1 MDNLTHTLF
10 GITLGRTALGRA
22 GRGTTAALII
32 ASSAP
37 DIDIVT
43 TAGGTGS
50 YLTWHRGPTHGPL
63 GVVGLGV
70 LTALLVWM
78 GRRYLDS
85 RRDAAT
91 KSPHAVTP
99 ANGHDPTGMPTEPQ
113 NASFGMLVIVSTI
126 GVLMHVLM
134 DLPTPYGTRLLS
146 PFDWHWFAADWMPI
160 IDLYLLIVLA
170 AGLLF
175 GSLSPAARRR
185 NAVIA
190 LVLMAA
196 NYGVRAVAHDQA
208 LEKAPRLFGPLL
220 PQPCAAEPDR
230 TGVLSRWPRPP
241 VQSPQHGKRCLVEL
255 VAIPTFF
262 SPFNWRVIA
271 HLSDAFEIH
280 DIDLLEPRFRD
291 PADESEV
298 LWRTTVRFP
307 NVWTPPVFMAAS
319 SSVGRAFLGFARL
332 PAARSVVDDAG
343 IATVRWTDMRFVAAL
358 APLDRPAQGNRAFTV
373 RIRIA
378 PDGRIVQEQFGQ

>member
-1 MDNLTHTLF
+1 MDNVTHTLF
-10 GITLGRTALGRA
+10 GITLGRTPLGRA

-37 DIDIVT
+37 DIDIIT

-70 LTALLVWM
+70 LTAVLVWI

-85 RRDAAT
+85 RRDDAT
-91 KSPHAVTP
+91 KSLSGVE
-99 ANGHDPTGMPTEPQ
+99 PTEPLDLTNRSTEPQ
-113 NASFGMLVIVSTI
+113 NASFVMLVIISTI

-175 GSLSPAARRR
+175 GWSSPAAKRR

-190 LVLMAA
+190 LALMAA

-220 PQPCAAEPDR
+220 PKPCETEPGR
-230 TGVLSRWPRPP
+230 SGALSRWPRPA
-241 VQSPQHGKRCLVEL
+241 VQAPEHGKRCLVEL
-255 VAIPTFF
+255 VAIPTFL

-280 DIDLLEPRFRD
+280 DIDLLEPRFRG

-307 NVWTPPVFMAAS
+307 NIWTPSVFTAAS
-319 SSVGRAFLGFARL
+319 SSLGRTFLGFARL

-343 IATVRWTDMRFVAAL
+343 VATVRWTDMRFVAAL
-358 APLDRPAQGNRAFTV
+358 APLDRPSGGNRAFSV

-378 PDGRIVQEQFGQ
+378 SDGSILEEQFGQ